1 MGQSNRQKTQHL
13 KMKALSALVFSAWA
27 LPVVALDLGRLQIL
41 SAIGEPLRAE
51 IEIAQATAQELS
63 SLRAQVASPKS
74 FSQAGMEF
82 NPGLSGLVSSVVTLP
97 NGKSFIRLNG
107 QAPIKENFVDLILE
121 TQWSSGQL
129 VKNYALLLNSIQD
142 RAAITKP
149 SELAS
154 KPVPSGLSP
163 TPEPPAPLTSLAS
176 TSVVSREFKPLSVEV
191 NSQGVPVYRFAPIQ
205 NEPETSIKPVEAA
218 SPPPL
223 TVAVQ
228 AAPAVTEVAS
238 VSKAPTPISSDPA
251 SVQVKSG
258 DTASRLAMRHLG
270 PNVSLDQMLLAL
282 LKANPHAFI
291 QGNVNLIKAGAILK
305 IPSSEDA
312 VQIPQAEARQTV
324 VAQSKEFAKYA
335 RGLAERPLLV
345 TSKNSREMQGKVV
358 PDIVPSDSN
367 SPQQDKLTLSKS
379 KVDLDNSEAKLA
391 AELES
396 KNAAKQ
402 LAALTK
408 NVEEMSALTKEQ
420 AKTSSGP
427 GSDAVSSTASAGNVP
442 DAPMKTLLENFQEN
456 KSIWTWA
463 GLLLLA
469 ALLMLVWLRKKS
481 GKQEEVFSP
490 SYDDVES
497 DQTPALSDTASDKM
511 VIPAQMAAID
521 LELGPAPSPAAPTN
535 SGDVSPASP
544 ATLPEKTLDS
554 TNEKKLDLASQ
565 LLSKGDHDLARALI
579 LSVAS
584 TSTGDLKA
592 RAIHLLG
599 QIR

>member
-41 SAIGEPLRAE
+41 SGIGEPLRAE

-82 NPGLSGLVSSVVTLP
+82 NPGLSGLISTVVTQP
-97 NGKSFIRLNG
+97 NGKSFIQLNG
-107 QAPIKENFVDLILE
+107 LAPIKENFVDLILE

-129 VKNYALLLNSIQD
+129 VKNYALLLNAIQD
-142 RAAITKP
+142 RAATTKP

-205 NEPETSIKPVEAA
+205 NEPETSIKPAEAA

-223 TVAVQ
+223 PVAVQ

-238 VSKAPTPISSDPA
+238 LSKAPTPISSDPA

-391 AELES
+391 TELES

-497 DQTPALSDTASDKM
+497 DQTPAFSDTPSDKM

-535 SGDVSPASP
+535 SGDASP

>member
-41 SAIGEPLRAE
+41 SGIGEPLRAE

-82 NPGLSGLVSSVVTLP
+82 NPGLSGLISTVVTQP
-97 NGKSFIRLNG
+97 NGKSFIQLNG
-107 QAPIKENFVDLILE
+107 LAPIKENFVDLILE

-129 VKNYALLLNSIQD
+129 VKNYALLLNATQD
-142 RAAITKP
+142 RAATTKP

-163 TPEPPAPLTSLAS
+163 TPESPAPLTSLAS

-191 NSQGVPVYRFAPIQ
+191 NSQGVPVYRFAPTQ

-218 SPPPL
+218 SPPIP
-223 TVAVQ
+223 VAVQ

-238 VSKAPTPISSDPA
+238 VSKAPTPEPVSTDPA
-251 SVQVKSG
+251 RVQVKSG

-391 AELES
+391 TELES

-420 AKTSSGP
+420 AKTSSGT

-497 DQTPALSDTASDKM
+497 DQTPAFSDTPSDKM

-535 SGDVSPASP
+535 SGDASP

>member
-41 SAIGEPLRAE
+41 SGIGEPLRAE

-82 NPGLSGLVSSVVTLP
+82 NPGLSGLISTVVTQP
-97 NGKSFIRLNG
+97 NGKSFIQLNG
-107 QAPIKENFVDLILE
+107 LAPIKENFVDLILE

-129 VKNYALLLNSIQD
+129 VKNYALLLNAIQD
-142 RAAITKP
+142 RAATTKP

-163 TPEPPAPLTSLAS
+163 TPESPAPLTSLAS

-191 NSQGVPVYRFAPIQ
+191 NSQGVPVYRFAPTQ
-205 NEPETSIKPVEAA
+205 NEPETSIKPVEAV
-218 SPPPL
+218 SPPIP
-223 TVAVQ
+223 VAVQ

-238 VSKAPTPISSDPA
+238 VSKAPTPEPVSTDPTR
-251 SVQVKSG
+251 VQVKSG

-391 AELES
+391 TELES

-420 AKTSSGP
+420 DKTSSGP

-463 GLLLLA
+463 CLLLLA

-497 DQTPALSDTASDKM
+497 DQTPAFSDTPSDKM

-535 SGDVSPASP
+535 SGDASP

>member
-1 MGQSNRQKTQHL
+1 MGQSKHQKTKNL
-13 KMKALSALVFSAWA
+13 KMKALSALVFLAWA
-27 LPVVALDLGRLQIL
+27 VPAVALDLGRLQIL
-41 SAIGEPLRAE
+41 SAIGEPLQAE
-51 IEIAQATAQELS
+51 IEIAQATAEELS
-63 SLRAQVASPKS
+63 SLRAQLASPKS
-74 FSQAGMEF
+74 FNQAGMEF
-82 NPGLSGLVSSVVTLP
+82 NPGLSGLMSSIVTLP

-107 QAPIKENFVDLILE
+107 QAPIKESFVDLILE
-121 TQWSSGQL
+121 AQWSSGQL
-129 VKNYALLLNSIQD
+129 VKNYALLLNAIQD
-142 RAAITKP
+142 RPANAKS

-154 KPVPSGLSP
+154 TPLKSVSSP
-163 TPEPPAPLTSLAS
+163 ATEPPAPLTSLAS
-176 TSVVSREFKPLSVEV
+176 TSDVSREFKPLSVEI
-191 NSQGVPVYRFAPIQ
+191 NSQGVPVYRFPPIQ
-205 NEPETSIKPVEAA
+205 REAESSIRPIEVAQA
-218 SPPPL
+218 PL
-223 TVAVQ
+223 PVAVHATP
-228 AAPAVTEVAS
+228 AATEVSTAS
-238 VSKAPTPISSDPA
+238 TASLSPYPA
-251 SVQVKSG
+251 SIQVKSG

-270 PNVSLDQMLLAL
+270 TNVSLDQMLLAL
-282 LKANPHAFI
+282 LKANPQAFI
-291 QGNVNLIKAGAILK
+291 QGNVNLVKAGAILK

-312 VQIPQAEARQTV
+312 SQIPQAEARQTV
-324 VAQSKEFAKYA
+324 VAQSREFAKYA

-367 SPQQDKLTLSKS
+367 SPHQDKLTLSKS

-396 KNAAKQ
+396 KNAEKQ

-420 AKTSSGP
+420 AQTSSGP
-427 GSDAVSSTASAGNVP
+427 SSNVVSSAASDGNLP
-442 DAPMKTLLENFQEN
+442 AAPMKTLLENFQEN

-469 ALLMLVWLRKKS
+469 ALLLLVWLRKKS
-481 GKQEEVFSP
+481 SQQEEVFSP
-490 SYDDVES
+490 SYDDAVS
-497 DQTPALSDTASDKM
+497 DNSHALSETPSDKM

-521 LELGPAPSPAAPTN
+521 LELGSAPSPAVTVN
-535 SGDVSPASP
+535 SGDAGLDSP

-584 TSTGDLKA
+584 TSTGELKT

>member
-1 MGQSNRQKTQHL
+1 M
-13 KMKALSALVFSAWA
+13 
-27 LPVVALDLGRLQIL
+27 
-41 SAIGEPLRAE
+41 
-51 IEIAQATAQELS
+51 
-63 SLRAQVASPKS
+63 
-74 FSQAGMEF
+74 
-82 NPGLSGLVSSVVTLP
+82 
-97 NGKSFIRLNG
+97 
-107 QAPIKENFVDLILE
+107 
-121 TQWSSGQL
+121 
-129 VKNYALLLNSIQD
+129 
-142 RAAITKP
+142 
-149 SELAS
+149 
-154 KPVPSGLSP
+154 
-163 TPEPPAPLTSLAS
+163 
-176 TSVVSREFKPLSVEV
+176 
-191 NSQGVPVYRFAPIQ
+191 
-205 NEPETSIKPVEAA
+205 
-218 SPPPL
+218 
-223 TVAVQ
+223 
-228 AAPAVTEVAS
+228 
-238 VSKAPTPISSDPA
+238 
-251 SVQVKSG
+251 
-258 DTASRLAMRHLG
+258 
-270 PNVSLDQMLLAL
+270 
-282 LKANPHAFI
+282 
-291 QGNVNLIKAGAILK
+291 
-305 IPSSEDA
+305 
-312 VQIPQAEARQTV
+312 
-324 VAQSKEFAKYA
+324 
-335 RGLAERPLLV
+335 LV

-396 KNAAKQ
+396 KNAAKH

-497 DQTPALSDTASDKM
+497 DQTPALSDTPSDKM

-584 TSTGDLKA
+584 TSTADLKA